1 MVYGM
6 DLLLLWYRGRVCSMI
21 WRCSRKVNAFGSIA
35 ALRLAVERAAS
46 TRDFLGLLRRHTVHN
61 GNVSPLRRHHRV
73 QSAVAEHGLA
83 SHCNHGDTDGDVTR
97 RAAPARATRRTSRQ
111 GRYFES
117 THANEHTLYDIL
129 STVLSASNTGASY
142 TPPAIPH
149 GNISPT
155 ATRRLTKTTLS
166 APNVKRN
173 ESRSKIDIVAEA
185 HAQRLTAITEHTSR
199 GSRGATD
206 AQALDLQSYC
216 ES

>member
-1 MVYGM
+1 
-6 DLLLLWYRGRVCSMI
+6 MI
-21 WRCSRKVNAFGSIA
+21 WTCSRKVNAFGSIA
-35 ALRLAVERAAS
+35 GLRLAVERAAS

-61 GNVSPLRRHHRV
+61 GNANPLRRHHRV

-83 SHCNHGDTDGDVTR
+83 SHRNHGGTDGDVAR
-97 RAAPARATRRTSRQ
+97 RAAPARATCRTSRQ

-155 ATRRLTKTTLS
+155 ATRGFTKTTLS